1 MDDTDSLQ
9 GGCTTEVLFQLLEQ
23 LPEHVEVLHTRLVR
37 LWPFA
42 QQRTRGNAAVAAE
55 LKTEN
60 TTALL
65 EFLNDFWMR
74 SILPLKGEVQ
84 PSEHSERPQYP
95 SDPGMVWFEDVKPDA
110 EFYRKG
116 LTTEIYEKDLP
127 TATKSWG
134 GHGKIGAT
142 LAVHWPAK
150 RSTYEAIAWRVSEN
164 NGKRRLDKEAI
175 KFIDEMDGTFLCR
188 DQRSGSSMVAPRGK
202 SPVLFGVRAWN
213 KQAAEE
219 ALQRLI
225 TGADTEAV
233 AGWMVFETNQA
244 TNDHLETAT
253 EATIEEIEILK
264 GGHTLLHSSEDR
276 FLAFK
281 ETGEISSTCQRLQ
294 PGDVIRCKGMRAP
307 DESIHVEFMQIRHL
321 VPERRRPLC
330 PTCSKALT
338 SMGKNQGLRCKKCGL
353 KVKDAWEETQRTLP
367 KNRWIQP
374 PPSSRRH
381 LAKPLDEFQEWQNN
395 L

>member
-1 MDDTDSLQ
+1 
-9 GGCTTEVLFQLLEQ
+9 
-23 LPEHVEVLHTRLVR
+23 
-37 LWPFA
+37 
-42 QQRTRGNAAVAAE
+42 
-55 LKTEN
+55 
-60 TTALL
+60 
-65 EFLNDFWMR
+65 MR

-276 FLAFK
+276 FLRSKKQEKSLRRVNACNQVTSFDAK
-281 ETGEISSTCQRLQ
+281 GCEHLMNRFTSNLCKSDTSYQNEDVLCVLHAQSPDFDGEKSRITLQ
-294 PGDVIRCKGMRAP
+294 KMRA
-307 DESIHVEFMQIRHL
+307 ESQRCLGRNAAYVAEESMD
-321 VPERRRPLC
+321 
-330 PTCSKALT
+330 SAT
-338 SMGKNQGLRCKKCGL
+338 S
-353 KVKDAWEETQRTLP
+353 
-367 KNRWIQP
+367 IF
-374 PPSSRRH
+374 S
-381 LAKPLDEFQEWQNN
+381 
-395 L
+395 